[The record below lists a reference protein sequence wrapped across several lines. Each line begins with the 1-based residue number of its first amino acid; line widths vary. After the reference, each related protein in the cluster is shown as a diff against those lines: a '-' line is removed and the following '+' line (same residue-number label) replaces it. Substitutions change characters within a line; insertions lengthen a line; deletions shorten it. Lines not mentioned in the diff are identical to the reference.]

1 MSILISPNN
10 NTGWGMRRRS
20 RSSSMRGVG
29 MCRRARPLTLRSL
42 LGLGTRRRRGS
53 RRSRPRTTSR
63 LVVVRT
69 RTSSMR
75 RRR

>member
-1 MSILISPNN
+1 MSILISPND

-20 RSSSMRGVG
+20 RSSMRGVG
-29 MCRRARPLTLRSL
+29 VRRRRPLTLRTL

-63 LVVVRT
+63 VVVVRT
-69 RTSSMR
+69 TR